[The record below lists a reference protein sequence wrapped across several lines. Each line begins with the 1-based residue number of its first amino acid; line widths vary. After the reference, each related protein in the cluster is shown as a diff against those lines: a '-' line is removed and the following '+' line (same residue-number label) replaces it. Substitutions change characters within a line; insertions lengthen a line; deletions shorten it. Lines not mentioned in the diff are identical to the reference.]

1 MSEMIS
7 NLFEYFTANAVYFRG
22 LPQIYEQMAKQRTV
36 SPDKIVFDEDFL
48 KHKANGETE
57 HVFTTVED

>member
-1 MSEMIS
+1 MYIKM
-7 NLFEYFTANAVYFRG
+7 T
-22 LPQIYEQMAKQRTV
+22 KQRTV

-57 HVFTTVED
+57 HVLTTVED